1 MSFLPLNKKEML
13 ERGWDTPDIVCV
25 TGDAYVDHPS
35 FGIAIISR
43 VLEAAGFKICICS
56 QPKCDADYMQF
67 GRPRLAFF
75 VSGGNIDSMVAH
87 YTAAKR
93 KRSNDYYTAGG
104 KAGKRPDRA
113 TEVYCKNIRRLY
125 GDIPLCIGGLE
136 ASLRRFAHYD
146 YWDDRVRPSIL
157 IECDA
162 DLLMFGMGEHSCVEI
177 ARRLDDGE
185 HISMLTDIRGTSYSV
200 KTSEYTYRPCEE
212 CPSFEQVKEN
222 TPAGKAAYA
231 KSCRIQQDESDAFR
245 GKTVIQRHG
254 DRIIVITGFSLRRYR
269 HRLGIQ
275 L

>member
-56 QPKCDADYMQF
+56 QPQCDADYMQF

-113 TEVYCKNIRRLY
+113 TEVYCKNIRRYSALHRRA
-125 GDIPLCIGGLE
+125 GGFASPICPL
-136 ASLRRFAHYD
+136 
-146 YWDDRVRPSIL
+146 
-157 IECDA
+157 
-162 DLLMFGMGEHSCVEI
+162 
-177 ARRLDDGE
+177 
-185 HISMLTDIRGTSYSV
+185 
-200 KTSEYTYRPCEE
+200 
-212 CPSFEQVKEN
+212 
-222 TPAGKAAYA
+222 
-231 KSCRIQQDESDAFR
+231 
-245 GKTVIQRHG
+245 
-254 DRIIVITGFSLRRYR
+254 
-269 HRLGIQ
+269 
-275 L
+275 